1 MTLGVPASS
10 EGRYVM
16 TAPGVLGQI
25 SDTVTVEAR
34 SSADTDVSLAVAR
47 VYDAQGWLANEP
59 YLEITGVDTWE
70 SLGSRVVSPANTE
83 NGENAD
89 ADAEAEE
96 PANNEDAEVA
106 DGEEQPAGPALESSD
121 MWFEAVTGTGSIQV
135 ELTSVADPIVIIAGS
150 TNPDGAPAVNLTW
163 EREVPTPLMM
173 PGIIVGAII
182 MLAGVIVLVMTARRP
197 ASPTAVA
204 PTRSRSAHSA
214 HSAASVQSAGAT
226 PSKLSRLSKKKATRR
241 TKKSAPN
248 APSSAS
254 TAAPWDAAATGAPA
268 PSSSTPTQAAMP
280 WDATTTGNQPQRDTH
295 GAPTGKSTG
304 FQPAGSGAHHNP
316 TVEGGAPAAR
326 TAAGIT
332 ARTGSMPTIGAPP
345 HATPASARSAHSAA
359 SENPREGSRTGLPY
373 GLTPEAASMLDTGTL
388 QAIGFTRRELRELT
402 DRQRRPNTSGIPTVS
417 APGQPSHHQGEPWLP
432 RETQTSA
439 SNWRAAWGL
448 SSEATPTPDTRM
460 RPGQYSHTDDDAHV
474 VDEALA
480 RHQRQQ
486 GSIPSRGTGEPAY
499 TPVPAAGALAPTT
512 LPPNNAREPPLVRQS
527 STPLPPHPQTTKP
540 HNRHHARERD
550 ARSTSHTVTPP
561 HNKPVTTTLARPK
574 E

>member
-373 GLTPEAASMLDTGTL
+373 GLTP
-388 QAIGFTRRELRELT
+388 R
-402 DRQRRPNTSGIPTVS
+402 
-417 APGQPSHHQGEPWLP
+417 LP
-432 RETQTSA
+432 
-439 SNWRAAWGL
+439 
-448 SSEATPTPDTRM
+448 PC
-460 RPGQYSHTDDDAHV
+460 
-474 VDEALA
+474 
-480 RHQRQQ
+480 
-486 GSIPSRGTGEPAY
+486 SIPGRCKP
-499 TPVPAAGALAPTT
+499 LASPEE
-512 LPPNNAREPPLVRQS
+512 NSGN
-527 STPLPPHPQTTKP
+527 
-540 HNRHHARERD
+540 
-550 ARSTSHTVTPP
+550 
-561 HNKPVTTTLARPK
+561 
-574 E
+574 